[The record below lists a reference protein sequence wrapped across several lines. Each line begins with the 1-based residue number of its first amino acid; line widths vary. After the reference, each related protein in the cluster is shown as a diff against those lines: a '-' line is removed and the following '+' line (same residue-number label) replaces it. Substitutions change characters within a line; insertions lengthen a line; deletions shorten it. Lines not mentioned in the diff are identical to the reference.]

1 MASEAPTETKTKLK
15 LDPPEA
21 LQAIAPAEAVGLV
34 PLKVE
39 ETSELDSKVAK
50 FVDELA
56 ALDSNSPEFGKK
68 VDQLTAMGRKEI
80 AEAAGASNRFL
91 DRPVKAI
98 DKDTGIGADLTE
110 LRRTVESL
118 DPKEA
123 TKTRKLLGIIPF
135 GNRVDRY
142 FDKYRSSQTHISKIL
157 GSLANGKDEL
167 LMDNAAIDTERAN
180 LWKTMHKLE
189 QMIHISKAL
198 DPKEAGRAMT
208 TRKFLGIIPF
218 GNRVNHYFDKYRSS
232 QTHISAILNR
242 LANGK
247 DELLMDNAAID
258 TERASLWKT
267 MHKLEQ
273 MIHISKTLDKT
284 LEDKANELDA
294 TDPAKA
300 KAIRETALFY
310 TRQRTTDLLTQM
322 AVTVQGYL
330 ALDLVKKNNVE
341 LVKGVDR
348 ASTTTVSALRTAVT
362 VASAMSNQRLVLEQ
376 IGALNTTTANMID
389 TTGELLKTQSSA
401 IHEQAA
407 SSTIPLET
415 LQRAFQNIY
424 DTMDSIDAFKLAA
437 LANMKQTVATLG
449 TEVEKSKGYIARA
462 EGVAQGRLENN
473 SSPFEA
479 LESK

>member
-1 MASEAPTETKTKLK
+1 MATEPAPTTETATKTKLN

-21 LQAIAPAEAVGLV
+21 LQVVEPAEAAGLV
-34 PLKVE
+34 PLKPE
-39 ETSELDSKVAK
+39 ETNELDKRVSQ

-56 ALDSNSPEFGKK
+56 KLDANSPEFGKK

-110 LRRTVESL
+110 LRRTVEAL

-123 TKTRKLLGIIPF
+123 TKTKKFLGIIPF
-135 GNRVDRY
+135 GNRVNRY
-142 FDKYRSSQTHISKIL
+142 FDKYRSSQTHIKGIL

-189 QMIHISKAL
+189 QM
-198 DPKEAGRAMT
+198 
-208 TRKFLGIIPF
+208 
-218 GNRVNHYFDKYRSS
+218 V
-232 QTHISAILNR
+232 
-242 LANGK
+242 
-247 DELLMDNAAID
+247 
-258 TERASLWKT
+258 
-267 MHKLEQ
+267 
-273 MIHISKTLDKT
+273 HISKTLDQQ

-362 VASAMSNQRLVLEQ
+362 VAQAMTNQKLVLEQ
-376 IGALNTTTANMID
+376 ITALNTTTAGMID
-389 TTGELLKTQSSA
+389 STGEMLRTQTGA

-424 DTMDSIDAFKLAA
+424 DTMDQIDQFKLQA
-437 LANMKQTVATLG
+437 LGNMKQTVDTLG
-449 TEVEKSKGYIARA
+449 KEVEKSKGYIARA
-462 EGVAQGRLENN
+462 EGVNQAKLEGTT
-473 SSPFEA
+473 SPLTPIEA
-479 LESK
+479 K

>member
-1 MASEAPTETKTKLK
+1 MASEPTTTATATKLT
-15 LDPPEA
+15 LEPPAA
-21 LQAIAPAEAVGLV
+21 LQPLAVHEAAGLV
-34 PLKVE
+34 PLKSD
-39 ETSELDSKVAK
+39 ETSELDAKVATY
-50 FVDELA
+50 VSELA
-56 ALDSNSPEFGKK
+56 ALDANSPEFGKK

-91 DRPVKAI
+91 DRPVKSI
-98 DKDTGIGADLTE
+98 DKDSGIGADLTE
-110 LRRTVESL
+110 LRRTVQAL

-123 TKTRKLLGIIPF
+123 SKPRKLLGIIPF
-135 GNRVDRY
+135 GNKVDKY
-142 FDKYRSSQTHISKIL
+142 FDKYRSSQSHISKVL
-157 GSLANGKDEL
+157 
-167 LMDNAAIDTERAN
+167 
-180 LWKTMHKLE
+180 
-189 QMIHISKAL
+189 
-198 DPKEAGRAMT
+198 
-208 TRKFLGIIPF
+208 
-218 GNRVNHYFDKYRSS
+218 SS
-232 QTHISAILNR
+232 

-267 MHKLEQ
+267 MHRLEQ
-273 MIHISKTLDKT
+273 MIHISKSLDRQ

-310 TRQRTTDLLTQM
+310 ARQRTTDLLTQM
-322 AVTVQGYL
+322 AVSVQGYL

-362 VASAMSNQRLVLEQ
+362 VAQAMTNQKLVLEQ
-376 IGALNTTTANMID
+376 VTALNTTTAGMID
-389 TTGELLKTQSSA
+389 STGEMLRTQTA
-401 IHEQAA
+401 TIHAQAA

-424 DTMDSIDAFKLAA
+424 ETMDQIDRFKIEA
-437 LANMKQTVATLG
+437 LANMKQTVTTLG

-462 EGVAQGRLENN
+462 EGVNQGKLDVG
-473 SSPFEA
+473 SSPFTPIEA
-479 LESK
+479 R

>member
-1 MASEAPTETKTKLK
+1 MKMAKDATKTATKLK
-15 LDPPEA
+15 LDAPEA
-21 LQAIAPAEAVGLV
+21 LQAVAPAEAAGLV
-34 PLKVE
+34 PLKQE
-39 ETSELDSKVAK
+39 EVSELDKRVGQ

-56 ALDSNSPEFGKK
+56 ALDASSPEFGKK

-123 TKTRKLLGIIPF
+123 TKTKKFLGIIPF
-135 GNRVDRY
+135 GNRIDRY
-142 FDKYRSSQTHISKIL
+142 FDKYRSSQTHIQKIL
-157 GSLANGKDEL
+157 RSLGDGKDEL

-189 QMIHISKAL
+189 QMAHISKSL
-198 DPKEAGRAMT
+198 D
-208 TRKFLGIIPF
+208 
-218 GNRVNHYFDKYRSS
+218 
-232 QTHISAILNR
+232 Q
-242 LANGK
+242 
-247 DELLMDNAAID
+247 
-258 TERASLWKT
+258 
-267 MHKLEQ
+267 Q
-273 MIHISKTLDKT
+273 

-362 VASAMSNQRLVLEQ
+362 VAQALTNQKLVLEQ
-376 IGALNTTTANMID
+376 IGALNTTTAGMID
-389 TTGELLKTQSSA
+389 TTGEMLKSQTGA

-407 SSTIPLET
+407 ASTIPLET

-424 DTMDSIDAFKLAA
+424 DTMDQIDRFKLEA
-437 LANMKQTVATLG
+437 LDNMKQTVNTLSN
-449 TEVEKSKGYIARA
+449 EVEKSRGYIARA
-462 EGVAQGRLENN
+462 EGVEKAK
-473 SSPFEA
+473 
-479 LESK
+479 LESSTSPLTPIESK

>member
-1 MASEAPTETKTKLK
+1 MATDPATDTATPTATATKLK
-15 LDPPEA
+15 LDPPDV
-21 LQAIAPAEAVGLV
+21 LQPVAPAEAAGLV
-34 PLKVE
+34 PLKTE
-39 ETSELDSKVAK
+39 ETSELDKRVAQ

-56 ALDSNSPEFGKK
+56 KLDTNSPEFGKK

-110 LRRTVESL
+110 LRRTVEAL

-123 TKTRKLLGIIPF
+123 SKTRKILGIIPF
-135 GNRVDRY
+135 GNRIDRY
-142 FDKYRSSQTHISKIL
+142 FDKYRSSQTHIKSIL

-189 QMIHISKAL
+189 QMA
-198 DPKEAGRAMT
+198 
-208 TRKFLGIIPF
+208 
-218 GNRVNHYFDKYRSS
+218 
-232 QTHISAILNR
+232 
-242 LANGK
+242 
-247 DELLMDNAAID
+247 
-258 TERASLWKT
+258 
-267 MHKLEQ
+267 
-273 MIHISKTLDKT
+273 HISKTLDQQ
-284 LEDKANELDA
+284 LEDKAAELDS
-294 TDPAKA
+294 TEPAKA

-362 VASAMSNQRLVLEQ
+362 VAQALTSQKLVLEQ
-376 IGALNTTTANMID
+376 IGALNATTAGMID
-389 TTGELLKTQSSA
+389 TTGEMLKSQTGA

-407 SSTIPLET
+407 ASTIPLET

-424 DTMDSIDAFKLAA
+424 DTMDQIDRFKLEA
-437 LANMKQTVATLG
+437 LDNMKQTVNTLS

-462 EGVAQGRLENN
+462 EGVEKARLEGAA
-473 SSPFEA
+473 SP
-479 LESK
+479 LIPIESK

>member
-1 MASEAPTETKTKLK
+1 MAKTATKTESKLK

-21 LQAIAPAEAVGLV
+21 LQAVTPAEATGLV
-34 PLKVE
+34 PLKDKEV
-39 ETSELDSKVAK
+39 SELDKRVEQ
-50 FVDELA
+50 FVEELA

-98 DKDTGIGADLTE
+98 DKDSGIGADLTE
-110 LRRTVESL
+110 LRRTVEAL
-118 DPKEA
+118 DPKGA
-123 TKTRKLLGIIPF
+123 SKPRKLLGIIPF

-167 LMDNAAIDTERAN
+167 LMDNAAIDTERAG

-189 QMIHISKAL
+189 QMVHISK
-198 DPKEAGRAMT
+198 
-208 TRKFLGIIPF
+208 
-218 GNRVNHYFDKYRSS
+218 S
-232 QTHISAILNR
+232 
-242 LANGK
+242 
-247 DELLMDNAAID
+247 
-258 TERASLWKT
+258 
-267 MHKLEQ
+267 
-273 MIHISKTLDKT
+273 LDKQ
-284 LEDKANELDA
+284 LEDKANEFDA
-294 TDPAKA
+294 TEPAKA

-348 ASTTTVSALRTAVT
+348 ASTTTVAALRTAVT
-362 VASAMSNQRLVLEQ
+362 VAQALTNQKLVLEQ
-376 IGALNTTTANMID
+376 IGALNTTTAGMID
-389 TTGELLKTQSSA
+389 TTGEMLKMQTGA

-424 DTMDSIDAFKLAA
+424 DTMDQIDRFKLEA
-437 LANMKQTVATLG
+437 LDNMKQTVTTLSS
-449 TEVEKSKGYIARA
+449 EVEKSRGYIARA
-462 EGVAQGRLENN
+462 EGTEKARIETTA
-473 SSPFEA
+473 PAFTAIET
-479 LESK
+479 K